1 MKNFVKIV
9 ALVQR
14 NVDGSSLV
22 LSEREVIILLLFL
35 FLVSRSCTTASSSY
49 ASSRLRVIEQVQN
62 IIHKIVL
69 VRVLFVV

>member
-49 ASSRLRVIEQVQN
+49 ASSWLRVIEQVQN